1 MNKKFQRL
9 VLKAISSPSTL
20 LATLVLCFGPIAAL
34 AVEPST
40 KPVEVMVVGVFHMS
54 NPGHDIHNLKVD
66 DVLEPK
72 RQGEIVVVTDALA
85 RFKPTKI
92 GVEWPPDLVADRYKQ
107 YLAGTLPPS
116 RNEVVQLGFRLA
128 KTAAAEVYSLD
139 ADGDFPYQRLKNF
152 AETRGF
158 SKLLD
163 EMNPAIQRD
172 VDEQAR
178 LLAEKGVSADL
189 RFLNDPARLTNDNAF
204 YRNMLRIG
212 LGDDQPGA
220 DLTASWY
227 HRNFLICANL
237 LQLANPG
244 DRIAIFF
251 GSGHAFLLRQCV
263 TETPG
268 FKLVEPNDYLPQ

>member
-1 MNKKFQRL
+1 M
-9 VLKAISSPSTL
+9 KAPM
-20 LATLVLCFGPIAAL
+20 LATLVLCCGPIVAL
-34 AVEPST
+34 AVEASATPI
-40 KPVEVMVVGVFHMS
+40 EVMVVGVFHMS

-72 RQGEIVVVTDALA
+72 RQREIVAVTDALA
-85 RFKPTKI
+85 RFRPTKV
-92 GVEWPPDLVADRYKQ
+92 GVEWPADIVADRYNQ
-107 YLAGTLPPS
+107 YLAGTLAPS

-128 KTAAAEVYSLD
+128 KKTGAEVYSLD

-152 AETRGF
+152 AETRDF

-163 EMNPAIQRD
+163 EMNAAIQHD

-178 LLAEKGVSADL
+178 LLAQKGVSADL
-189 RFLNDPARLTNDNAF
+189 RFLNDPVRLSKDNAF
-204 YRNMLRIG
+204 YRDMLRIG

-237 LQLANPG
+237 LQLAKPG

-268 FKLVEPNDYLPQ
+268 FRLVEPNDYLP